1 LEDYWLGRVRQK
13 YTKVEDPEGACIHG
27 DELDQDDEYI
37 VVEWLAH
44 DRWIEETNARV
55 FKKEKDVGLQCIWE
69 QGAIVPVVKK
79 LGKMPDDATSFTLT
93 QVHHANIMAR
103 LQPIR

>member
-1 LEDYWLGRVRQK
+1 
-13 YTKVEDPEGACIHG
+13 
-27 DELDQDDEYI
+27 
-37 VVEWLAH
+37 
-44 DRWIEETNARV
+44 
-55 FKKEKDVGLQCIWE
+55 
-69 QGAIVPVVKK
+69 VPVVKK